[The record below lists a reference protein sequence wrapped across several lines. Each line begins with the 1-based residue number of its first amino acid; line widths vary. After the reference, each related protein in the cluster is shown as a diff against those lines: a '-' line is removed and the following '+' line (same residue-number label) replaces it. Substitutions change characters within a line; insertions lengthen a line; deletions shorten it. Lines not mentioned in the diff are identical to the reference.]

1 MVKINST
8 TSLYWHARPI
18 PIYMFHY
25 EFMDWR
31 LGESLSILRSFFCVV
46 SYRQEAT
53 PDACWRDE
61 KMYGS
66 VCFMFSFFSSS
77 GSNFAWGRFYFI
89 NMRTPSK
96 HFSECTQFLA
106 YNWMH
111 IWCPLVVYSIVP
123 ICKLNFSTKQLSSV
137 CIVAFINKQKTN
149 KIPFQNNAC
158 ASLICLFI
166 RSAWKAGYV
175 AWNFILVLYI
185 LYSVTF

>member
-1 MVKINST
+1 MLTRWKDVW
-8 TSLYWHARPI
+8 LC
-18 PIYMFHY
+18 MFY
-25 EFMDWR
+25 V
-31 LGESLSILRSFFCVV
+31 L
-46 SYRQEAT
+46 
-53 PDACWRDE
+53 
-61 KMYGS
+61 
-66 VCFMFSFFSSS
+66 SFFSSS
-77 GSNFAWGRFYFI
+77 GNNFAWGRFYFI
-89 NMRTPSK
+89 NMRTLSK

-185 LYSVTF
+185 LYSVTFEFHSQCQMNENVYSSYGKKKWLHTQCHINI